1 MIKRNIYIIGLSV
14 LLLIGITGCSQ
25 WLDLKPESEIILD
38 DFWQSQ
44 SDVESVLA
52 ACYRGLTE
60 DAVISRMIVWGELR
74 SDNMITGNGFPNAR
88 YDMQKI
94 LDGDLVPS
102 NAYASWSSFYSVIN
116 DCNTLLLYA
125 PKVVD
130 RDNNFTLTDLHQ
142 VQAEAMT
149 LRALCYFYL
158 VRTYKE
164 VPLVEEASINDIQN
178 YSLPKSPEDTIINHI
193 IRDLLYAQKYAK
205 TDFGITAYNKG
216 KITLDAVNTIL
227 ADVYLWN
234 QQYEKCVETANL
246 VLADKNLKLE
256 QAKYAYSHVFYFG
269 NSTESIF
276 ELQFNEYVQKN
287 NTVISM
293 YGSNA
298 NPIGEVSFP
307 TTLAYDQVGTEVGAF
322 SPFDYKV
329 SSSVIESANDIRA
342 KDSYA
347 LYGGKYFIFKYAGI
361 NRSETLTGASMY
373 FYRSGTPNWIVYR
386 LSDLMLMK
394 AEALVELDGEA
405 NMKDA
410 LSLVNKTYL
419 RSNEGQDSLSIKNY
433 TTKFEMEK
441 LVLRERQRELLFE
454 GKRWFDLERIAR
466 RENSTSTLNDYVE
479 HKSSGNTV
487 SLGAPVLDAMYMPIP
502 TSELEAN
509 PNLKQ
514 NPYYE
519 ETSSS
524 SNR

>member
-269 NSTESIF
+269 N
-276 ELQFNEYVQKN
+276 
-287 NTVISM
+287 
-293 YGSNA
+293 
-298 NPIGEVSFP
+298 
-307 TTLAYDQVGTEVGAF
+307 
-322 SPFDYKV
+322 
-329 SSSVIESANDIRA
+329 
-342 KDSYA
+342 
-347 LYGGKYFIFKYAGI
+347 
-361 NRSETLTGASMY
+361 
-373 FYRSGTPNWIVYR
+373 
-386 LSDLMLMK
+386 
-394 AEALVELDGEA
+394 
-405 NMKDA
+405 
-410 LSLVNKTYL
+410 
-419 RSNEGQDSLSIKNY
+419 
-433 TTKFEMEK
+433 
-441 LVLRERQRELLFE
+441 
-454 GKRWFDLERIAR
+454 
-466 RENSTSTLNDYVE
+466 
-479 HKSSGNTV
+479 
-487 SLGAPVLDAMYMPIP
+487 
-502 TSELEAN
+502 
-509 PNLKQ
+509 
-514 NPYYE
+514 
-519 ETSSS
+519 
-524 SNR
+524 